1 MATIPPSCP
10 VRSATPRIGVS
21 ARRFRKPV
29 WMSRA
34 RSVPA
39 FIVAK
44 SAPWM
49 NGMASAKATNELVGN
64 PGRRVAASSPP
75 ALTARSRSGKTSGK
89 TMLAGCRTVRTTE
102 RCARVRTWPAKTL
115 LIERRSRP
123 LERQLGRGS
132 LFLLVPRP
140 FQRAAG
146 LGEEDVVERGLVE
159 LEMLDLE
166 VFGVEGA
173 HDLGQIGLTGT
184 QSYGDSLGRRPAGFA
199 EASEDRGGPVKL
211 LGIGRDDLDGRTPDL
226 GLQLGRRSLGDD
238 LAVVDD
244 PHPIGERVGL
254 LQVLGREEDRH
265 PLVPGEALHLR
276 PEGQTAL
283 DVETGG
289 GLVEEED
296 ARLVDEREREV
307 EPALHPARV

>member
-115 LIERRSRP
+115 FMERRSRP
-123 LERQLGRGS
+123 LERQLRRGS
-132 LFLLVPRP
+132 LFLLVSRP
-140 FQRAAG
+140 LQRAAR

-159 LEMLDLE
+159 LEILDLE

-173 HDLGQIGLTGT
+173 HDLGQVGLTGT
-184 QSYGDSLGRRPAGFA
+184 QSNGDTLRRRPAGIA
-199 EASEDRGGPVKL
+199 EASEDRGGALTL
-211 LGIGRDDLDGRTPDL
+211 LRIGRYDLDGRTPDL
-226 GLQLGRRSLGDD
+226 RLQLGRRAFRDD
-238 LAVVDD
+238 PAVVDD
-244 PHPIGERVGL
+244 HHAIGERVGL
-254 LQVLGREEDRH
+254 LQVLGREENRH
-265 PLVPGEALHLR
+265 PVLLSEALHLG
-276 PEGQTAL
+276 PERQAAL
-283 DVETGG
+283 DVETRRR
-289 GLVEEED
+289 LIEKEN
-296 ARLVDEREREV
+296 AR
-307 EPALHPARV
+307 